1 MRLGIGN
8 NLIYY
13 GLGMFMKVVYS
24 LICLLMYT
32 LAADIG
38 EKCVT
43 PNGEPARCTSVNE
56 CTIIREALRNRVEG
70 TAEFA
75 RKSLC
80 GHIGKLPL
88 VCCGTVAK
96 KTIIAAAPPCKT
108 PNGEP
113 AICIPISKCKL
124 MLDAIKTKSPEAAKF
139 ARQSQCGH
147 DKEPLV
153 CCGSE
158 AYLLRTNLLPNR
170 TVCGEQKGDIR
181 IKGGEKTE
189 IFEHPWMALLGYIYR
204 EDGSDAG
211 FRCGG
216 SVINNRYVLTA
227 AHCVLTSSKI
237 SLNKV
242 RLGEW
247 RISTAEDCEGG
258 LFLNCAY
265 PVVDLKI
272 EDKIVH
278 PEFGRKNDI
287 ALLRLEK
294 NIEYTIY
301 IQPICLPVAES
312 PDPIAQSEMYV
323 VGWGV
328 TENGTSSDVKLKLK
342 VPIFERS
349 SCNKKLRSMGGV
361 DSSEVCAGGEA
372 EKDICQGDSGGPL
385 MREFGENLNAKP
397 KWFQEGVISR
407 GLNCGTRG
415 IPSIYTRVAHYMDWI
430 IENLRSF

>member
-1 MRLGIGN
+1 
-8 NLIYY
+8 
-13 GLGMFMKVVYS
+13 
-24 LICLLMYT
+24 
-32 LAADIG
+32 
-38 EKCVT
+38 
-43 PNGEPARCTSVNE
+43 
-56 CTIIREALRNRVEG
+56 
-70 TAEFA
+70 
-75 RKSLC
+75 
-80 GHIGKLPL
+80 
-88 VCCGTVAK
+88 
-96 KTIIAAAPPCKT
+96 
-108 PNGEP
+108 
-113 AICIPISKCKL
+113 
-124 MLDAIKTKSPEAAKF
+124 MLDAIKTKSPEAANF

-147 DKEPLV
+147 EEEPLV

-158 AYLLRTNLLPNR
+158 AYPLRTNLLPNR

-189 IFEHPWMALLGYIYR
+189 IFEHPWMTLLGYVYTK
-204 EDGSDAG
+204 DGSDAG
-211 FRCGG
+211 FKCGG

-312 PDPIAQSEMYV
+312 PDPMAKSKMYV
-323 VGWGV
+323 AGWGV

-342 VPIFERS
+342 VPIFERN
-349 SCNKKLRSMGGV
+349 SCNEKLRSIGGV
-361 DSSEVCAGGEA
+361 DLSEVCAGGEA
-372 EKDICQGDSGGPL
+372 GKDTCQGDSGGPL

-397 KWFQEGVISR
+397 KWFQEGVVSR
-407 GLNCGTRG
+407 GLSCGTRG
-415 IPSIYTRVAHYMDWI
+415 IPGIYTRVPYYMDWI
-430 IENLRSF
+430 IENLKSF